1 MSDKK
6 AAGGQQG
13 HGKNSA
19 TFRRTWDKA
28 YYAQKAREKDE
39 EEVEPGMSIWFCFE
53 ICYLLIFFSHP
64 FRGQSPGLSATVD
77 AEAFGCARILNRFR
91 IQSWEGTGY
100 CTRNATIPTGW
111 ILLRCMQL
119 RCKGF
124 RKLS

>member
-39 EEVEPGMSIWFCFE
+39 EEVEPGMSTWFLK
-53 ICYLLIFFSHP
+53 YLLFTYLLRL

-119 RCKGF
+119 RC
-124 RKLS
+124 